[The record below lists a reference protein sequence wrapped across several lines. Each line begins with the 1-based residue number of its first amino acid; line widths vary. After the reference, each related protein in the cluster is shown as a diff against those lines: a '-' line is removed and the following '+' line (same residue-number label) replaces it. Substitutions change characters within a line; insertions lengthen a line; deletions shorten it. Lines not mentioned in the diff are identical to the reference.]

1 MKPFPALVLLL
12 TLAACSG
19 ISVPQPPWPAD
30 PSPSALPAIRS
41 PTLPFVPS
49 ATLTLSTPQTATET
63 LTATPT
69 TTSATDGL
77 VLEIQGCNTS
87 LDLTHG
93 MGEVTNA
100 YPLIKNLGPDPQTAI
115 CATLSASDE
124 DRAHPDK
131 SFCIP
136 ELPGNHQVLIKLT
149 VDTGFQEDT
158 SIQVD
163 IASQEGLTTS
173 LIASSCLSVGI
184 PGWIPAA
191 VGLIEPVP

>member
-1 MKPFPALVLLL
+1 MKTFPTLLLLL

-19 ISVPQPPWPAD
+19 ISVPEQPWPAD
-30 PSPSALPAIRS
+30 PSPSPLPAIRS

-49 ATLTLSTPQTATET
+49 ITLILSTPQLET
-63 LTATPT
+63 KTLAATPT
-69 TTSATDGL
+69 TTSATVGL

-87 LDLTHG
+87 LDLTHS

-100 YPLIKNLGPDPQTAI
+100 YPLIKNLSPNPQTAI

-136 ELPGNHQVLIKLT
+136 ELPGNHQILIKLT
-149 VDTGFQEDT
+149 VDSGFQEDT

-163 IASQEGLTTS
+163 IASHEGLTAS
-173 LIASSCLSVGI
+173 LIVSSCLSVGF